1 MNLRDLD
8 YMVAVADTGHFGE
21 AALRCHVSQPTLSTQ
36 VRKLEE
42 ELGVAVFERG
52 SRGTTPTAAGVAL
65 IAQARVVLG
74 EVAKLRELAQATTE
88 PLAGRLRLGVIPT
101 SAPYLLPHLLPA
113 LKRRWPQLRL
123 QLKEAMT
130 ARLLDQLHR
139 SELDA
144 VILSPPFD
152 ERGVST
158 AEIGEEPFM
167 IGLPP
172 DHRLARQN
180 ELRPGQLAGETVL
193 MLEAGHCLLDQS
205 SALAKALQLRPHDEV
220 QAASVESLRQ
230 MVSIGLGCAIIPA
243 FAGRGPF
250 AAGAPIALR
259 PLGGRGASRR
269 LTLAWRRAWPRPD
282 AMVELAQT
290 LREAVAAI

>member
-8 YMVAVADTGHFGE
+8 YVVAVADTGHFGE
-21 AALRCHVSQPTLSTQ
+21 AAQRCHVSQPTLSTQ

-42 ELGVAVFERG
+42 ELGLPVFERG
-52 SRGTTPTAAGVAL
+52 SRGTTPTVAGQAI

-88 PLAGRLRLGVIPT
+88 PLAGSLRLGVIPT
-101 SAPYLLPHLLPA
+101 AGPYLLPHLLPA
-113 LKRRWPQLRL
+113 LKRRWPKLRL

-130 ARLLDQLHR
+130 ARLLEQLHR
-139 SELDA
+139 GELDA
-144 VILSPPFD
+144 AILSRPFD
-152 ERGVST
+152 ERALAS
-158 AEIGEEPFM
+158 ADIGDEPFM
-167 IGLPP
+167 VALPP
-172 DHRLARQN
+172 DHRLAKQN
-180 ELRPGQLAGETVL
+180 ELQPGQLAGETVL
-193 MLEAGHCLLDQS
+193 MLEAGHCLLEQS
-205 SALAKALQLRPHDEV
+205 SALAKLLDLRPHDEV

-259 PLGGRGASRR
+259 PLSDRAASRR

-282 AMVELAQT
+282 AMVELADA
-290 LREAVAAI
+290 LRQAVAAI